1 MKKEIAVLQDIEAVR
16 NAAQSNQLSLVKT
29 PQVEAALSRLN
40 AYFSTTETQTIILC
54 AAICFC
60 FEENEGVIDYKNLAI
75 FFDVSTM
82 QLLLRS
88 ADFERLKEL
97 GYLTKP
103 QEWFRTMRFRRSRN
117 ESQMAFS
124 VDKNLLQCV
133 LQNQEPDLKKKEAE
147 LDAVAFCSEV
157 ALLVETRE
165 RNERSTDE
173 LCDDVFELEGKQK
186 GLKFVEDSKLLLDDI
201 CDRIFYYD
209 ACKDFLQRGHSSLE
223 DTLTG
228 IFDSAQS
235 LRVAKSMM
243 DGEHPLIANKL
254 LEFERKGSLS
264 DATVTLGSRGREIF
278 LAENAA
284 LFEKVQCDENFVNP
298 DDIVEKR
305 LVFDDAFA
313 DQLDELRDCLTQ
325 ENFEKIQERLQQ
337 KKMGGGMAILF
348 YGSSGTG
355 KTESAFQLAKSTGRG
370 IYCVDIASTKSA
382 WFGDSEK
389 AVRKIF
395 SKYRSICQ
403 SAKKAQKP
411 IPILLFNEADA
422 IFQARATFN
431 SSMSKTENAMQNI
444 LLEELEKI
452 QGILIATTNLP
463 QNMDSAFARRFL
475 FKLKFAMP
483 DQNTRVAIW
492 KDKLDW
498 LCYDEAFALA
508 KDYSFSGGLIE
519 NVARKAQIYQSLRGS
534 FPDADLLQKYC
545 GQESEPIFCETALF
559 S

>member
-1 MKKEIAVLQDIEAVR
+1 MKNEKNVLQDIELVR

-40 AYFSTTETQTIILC
+40 SYFSTTETQTIILC

-60 FEENEGVIDYKNLAI
+60 FEENESVIEYKNLAT

-82 QLLLRS
+82 KLLLHS

-97 GYLTKP
+97 GLLAKP
-103 QEWFRTMRFRRSRN
+103 QEGFRPPRLRRFQG

-124 VDKNLLQCV
+124 IDKETMQCV
-133 LQNQEPDLKKKEAE
+133 LQNKALDLNKKAPEM
-147 LDAVAFCSEV
+147 DAVAFCSEV
-157 ALLVETRE
+157 ARMVEMRE
-165 RNERSTDE
+165 RCERSTDE
-173 LCDDVFELEGKQK
+173 LCDDILELEEKQK
-186 GLKFVEDSKLLLDDI
+186 NLKFVKDAKLLLGQV
-201 CDRIFYYD
+201 CDRAFYYY

-223 DTLTG
+223 DTLTD

-235 LRVAKSMM
+235 LRTAKSMM
-243 DGEHPLIANKL
+243 DGEHPLISAKL

-264 DATVTLGSRGREIF
+264 DATVTLGEKGRELF

-284 LFEKVQCDENFVNP
+284 LFEKVQCDENFINP

-305 LVFDDAFA
+305 LVFADAFA
-313 DQLDELRDCLTQ
+313 GQLDELRDCLAQ
-325 ENFEKIQERLQQ
+325 ENFEKIQARLEQ

-348 YGSSGTG
+348 YGTSGTG
-355 KTESAFQLAKSTGRG
+355 KTESALQLAKATGRG

-395 SKYRSICQ
+395 SKYRAVCQ
-403 SAKKAQKP
+403 SAQKAQKP

-422 IFQARATFN
+422 VFGARTTFN

-463 QNMDSAFARRFL
+463 QNIDSAFGRRFL
-475 FKLKFAMP
+475 FKLKFEMP
-483 DQNTRVAIW
+483 DQSVRAAIW

-498 LCYDEAFALA
+498 LCDDDALGLA
-508 KDYSFSGGLIE
+508 KNYSFSGGLIE
-519 NVARKAQIYQSLRGS
+519 NVARKAEIYQSLRGAIPS
-534 FPDADLLQKYC
+534 AEVLNEYC
-545 GQESEPIFCETALF
+545 GQESEPIFCERALF

>member
-1 MKKEIAVLQDIEAVR
+1 MKTQFAVLQDIEAVR
-16 NAAQSNQLSLVKT
+16 NAAQNNQLSLVKT
-29 PQVEAALSRLN
+29 PQVEAALARLN
-40 AYFSTTETQTIILC
+40 EYFLTTESQTIILC
-54 AAICFC
+54 AAICFVL
-60 FEENEGVIDYKNLAI
+60 EENESVIDYKNLAT

-82 QLLLRS
+82 KLLLRS
-88 ADFERLKEL
+88 ADFEALKNL
-97 GYLTKP
+97 GYFTKP
-103 QEWFRTMRFRRSRN
+103 QAGFGPRFRHFRN
-117 ESQMAFS
+117 DGGMAFS
-124 VDKNLLQCV
+124 LDKNTLQCV
-133 LQNQEPDLKKKEAE
+133 LQNQRLDLQKGEPE
-147 LDAVAFCSEV
+147 LDAVSFCANV
-157 ALLVETRE
+157 ACLVETRE
-165 RNERSTDE
+165 RSERSTEE
-173 LCDDVFELEGKQK
+173 LCDDVLELEEKQK
-186 GLKFVEDSKLLLDDI
+186 GLKFVRDAKLLLDDI

-223 DTLTG
+223 TTLTD
-228 IFDSAQS
+228 IFDSVQS
-235 LRVAKSMM
+235 LRVAKKMM
-243 DGEHPLIANKL
+243 DGEHPLVARNL

-298 DDIVEKR
+298 DDIVEKS
-305 LVFDDAFA
+305 LVFADDFA
-313 DQLDELRDCLTQ
+313 GQLDELRDCLVQ
-325 ENFEKIQERLQQ
+325 ENFEKIQARLRQ

-355 KTESAFQLAKSTGRG
+355 KTESALQIAKATGRG

-403 SAKKAQKP
+403 SAKKAEKP

-422 IFQARATFN
+422 IFQTRTTFN

-475 FKLKFAMP
+475 FKLKFDTP

-498 LCYDEAFALA
+498 LCDQDALGLA
-508 KDYSFSGGLIE
+508 KSYSFSGGLIE
-519 NVARKAQIYQSLRGS
+519 NVARKAEIYQSLRGVLPS
-534 FPDADLLQKYC
+534 ADLLQKYC
-545 GQESEPIFCETALF
+545 GQESEPIFCERALF